1 LESLPANLP
10 EPITQ
15 VTPVETKSPDVDS
28 HIEQIAKLREIIQ
41 HQADCI
47 DHLHHQIDHV
57 GALVDRTVIPAL
69 YNALNA
75 SQGNN
80 PVVMNLIQIFETLKL
95 SLKEHA

>member
-15 VTPVETKSPDVDS
+15 VTPVETKSSDVDS

-57 GALVDRTVIPAL
+57 SALVDRTVIPAL